1 MTLAWERRGVGRA
14 RAIDRRGGQNT
25 DAASGRPLRAST
37 GLSFFSRL
45 PRAALPP
52 QPSTTAASRR
62 AAATR
67 ASARAGAPASEPPS
81 LEKRGLSNVHFF
93 AVKKAAVKT
102 TIGRERLMHFKLHL
116 AYGRCSRVLYL
127 IHTGG
132 GSPIANPI
140 KHGTK
145 LRCRGSPELHTLFPP
160 CIAGYGPTLC
170 SVCAQYRDMI
180 SNRKLTPCLRPEP
193 HGNRNRGG
201 DRDLG
206 MLRAGPRARR
216 ASGPGARG
224 VGVRYGNGLF
234 PTHKSPNFILA
245 SPS

>member
-14 RAIDRRGGQNT
+14 RAIDGGAKNT

-37 GLSFFSRL
+37 ALSFFSRL

-81 LEKRGLSNVHFF
+81 AVACCPALS
-93 AVKKAAVKT
+93 AAVKIPEVKNAVCHVNVVNMQFQIVEYACLPT
-102 TIGRERLMHFKLHL
+102 GVHPSQTPSNMGLNYAAEGVRN
-116 AYGRCSRVLYL
+116 YTLY
-127 IHTGG
+127 
-132 GSPIANPI
+132 
-140 KHGTK
+140 
-145 LRCRGSPELHTLFPP
+145 FPP
-160 CIAGYGPTLC
+160 A
-170 SVCAQYRDMI
+170 SQVMARSAVCARSTVTMI
-180 SNRKLTPCLRPEP
+180 SNRRLTPCLRPEP

-206 MLRAGPRARR
+206 MLRAGARARR

-234 PTHKSPNFILA
+234 PTHKSLNFILA
-245 SPS
+245 SLS

>member
-1 MTLAWERRGVGRA
+1 MAELSGPISGRGAGAPVRGLWPGSGAGGVGRA
-14 RAIDRRGGQNT
+14 RAIDGGAKNT

-37 GLSFFSRL
+37 ALSFFSRL

-170 SVCAQYRDMI
+170 VPVRAVVSE
-180 SNRKLTPCLRPEP
+180 SNRDLNLKKWEP
-193 HGNRNRGG
+193 
-201 DRDLG
+201 
-206 MLRAGPRARR
+206 PQ
-216 ASGPGARG
+216 P
-224 VGVRYGNGLF
+224 
-234 PTHKSPNFILA
+234 
-245 SPS
+245 